1 MKIVLRILL
10 LFFTAE
16 RREERGEEV
25 RVVREGGRGRGV
37 LGVEERSTGVG
48 RGRGR
53 RRGRGRGISLLST
66 QPHPPT
72 RPGESSLS
80 FHIFLHMY
88 PSHDYTTT
96 HVLTVSVSG
105 PVVTCPSLPLSY
117 M

>member
-37 LGVEERSTGVG
+37 LRVGERSTGVG

-53 RRGRGRGISLLST
+53 GRGRGITLLST

-80 FHIFLHMY
+80 LHIYLHMY
-88 PSHDYTTT
+88 PSHDCTTT